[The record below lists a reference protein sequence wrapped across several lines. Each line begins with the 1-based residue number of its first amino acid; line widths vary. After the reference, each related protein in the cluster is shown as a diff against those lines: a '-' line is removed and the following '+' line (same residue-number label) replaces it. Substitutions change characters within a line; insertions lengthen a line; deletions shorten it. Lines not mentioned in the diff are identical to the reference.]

1 MWNLNLIRSRIQTKR
16 YPEKCLSSK
25 LLINI
30 PSKLQNQL
38 KNSYFHIIDFP
49 STKIRWASPKV
60 LKKKLIHI
68 QSKSQKNNLSK
79 QDKGSVFANQCK
91 RVRTI
96 FMMIML
102 NYKQNQSCNWKKPK
116 KSPDPTRKPPSNR
129 APIFGRPPPHL
140 SVNLSTT
147 QHQIKIGSRPIY
159 QIRPKNHWNLP
170 KKKIISTIQFLLDQW
185 NWPGP
190 LMPL

>member
-1 MWNLNLIRSRIQTKR
+1 MSFIKAFNQHTIKTPKPVKKLIFPHNR
-16 YPEKCLSSK
+16 LSKHQDQMGISK
-25 LLINI
+25 SI
-30 PSKLQNQL
+30 
-38 KNSYFHIIDFP
+38 
-49 STKIRWASPKV
+49 
-60 LKKKLIHI
+60 KKKLIHI

-170 KKKIISTIQFLLDQW
+170 KKIFPPYNSYLINETGLALWCLYNNNNNNKL
-185 NWPGP
+185 
-190 LMPL
+190 